1 MKLVSEQ
8 KAESYNYTHHF
19 VGEFYKEYLKTFG
32 LPEYHY
38 YKGTAE
44 YNSVLALSKD
54 PKIAF
59 GAGYNVIRELIK
71 TYGTKLEQ
79 ELYKTNYKAEYST
92 NYESN
97 LQDFDDNDNIIT
109 VNNTDDANEFDD
121 DEIYEYPPRRQR
133 YGAPDYF
140 KKHHRTNDYH
150 NENKNEQKFWEEKAN
165 PYTPQTPPHLR
176 IQNDLLKKEKK
187 QTKTKKEEKFTLMDE
202 FPDFSAFEA

>member
-1 MKLVSEQ
+1 MKLISEQ
-8 KAESYNYTHHF
+8 KAESFNYTHHF

-59 GAGYNVIRELIK
+59 GAGYNIIRELIK
-71 TYGTKLEQ
+71 TYDTKPKQGYEIQ
-79 ELYKTNYKAEYST
+79 EFQTTKFDYS
-92 NYESN
+92 SN
-97 LQDFDDNDNIIT
+97 LQDFQNDSDNIIK
-109 VNNTDDANEFDD
+109 VNDTDDANEFDD

-140 KKHHRTNDYH
+140 KKHHHTTDYR
-150 NENKNEQKFWEEKAN
+150 NEQKFWEDKVTPHN
-165 PYTPQTPPHLR
+165 PHIPPHLR
-176 IQNDLLKKEKK
+176 IQNNMLKKEKK
-187 QTKTKKEEKFTLMDE
+187 QTKTKKEEK
-202 FPDFSAFEA
+202 